1 MKKDWKD
8 ILNRMQRSV
17 THTPTFNGPFSMT
30 TRVGRY
36 QKGKTKLDFTEA
48 RHSDW
53 QWPKALVNMFIAVLL
68 LIYCRQYSAC
78 ALILCTLFLNLLPFC
93 SETVGIL

>member
-8 ILNRMQRSV
+8 IFNRMQRSV
-17 THTPTFNGPFSMT
+17 THTHTFNGPFSMT
-30 TRVGRY
+30 TRVDRY
-36 QKGKTKLDFTEA
+36 QKGKTTLDFTEA
-48 RHSDW
+48 RDSDW

-78 ALILCTLFLNLLPFC
+78 VVILCTLFLYLLPLR
-93 SETVGIL
+93 SETDGIL